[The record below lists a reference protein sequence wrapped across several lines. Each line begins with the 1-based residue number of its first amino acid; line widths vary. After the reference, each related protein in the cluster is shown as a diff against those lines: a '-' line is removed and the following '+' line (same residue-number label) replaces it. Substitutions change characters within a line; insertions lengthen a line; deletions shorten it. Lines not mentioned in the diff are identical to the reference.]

1 MPKSLTAQDI
11 MNPEVMTVTNE
22 MTVRELASFLTDQ
35 EISGAPVEDE
45 NGALIGVVSVTDI
58 VRAASSGGDRLMNG
72 HDREAH
78 FYTRGWEGKLSADE
92 LETLHLEDDEV
103 AVREI
108 MKTDL
113 VTVTP
118 GTPTLAALEKMRNR
132 RVGCLPVVEDDR
144 LVGIVS
150 ERDFLAV
157 TYNLLREQM
166 GSDD

>member
-11 MNPEVMTVTNE
+11 MNPEVMTVTTE
-22 MTVRELASFLTDQ
+22 MTVKELAGFLTDQ

-92 LETLHLEDDEV
+92 LETLHLEDDELKVGEIMTPSVFAVEAEAPINTV
-103 AVREI
+103 AQSMMDSHLHRLLVVREG
-108 MKTDL
+108 K
-113 VTVTP
+113 V
-118 GTPTLAALEKMRNR
+118 
-132 RVGCLPVVEDDR
+132 
-144 LVGIVS
+144 VGIVS
-150 ERDFLAV
+150 TSDLLSLLA
-157 TYNLLREQM
+157 EI
-166 GSDD
+166 D

>member
-11 MNPEVMTVTNE
+11 MNPEVITVNNE

-58 VRAASSGGDRLMNG
+58 ARAASSGGDRLMNG

-92 LETLHLEDDEV
+92 LETLHLEDDELT
-103 AVREI
+103 VREI
-108 MKTDL
+108 MTPSVFAVEAEAPIMTVAQSMMDSHLHRLL
-113 VTVTP
+113 VVRD
-118 GTPTLAALEKMRNR
+118 GK
-132 RVGCLPVVEDDR
+132 V
-144 LVGIVS
+144 VGIVS
-150 ERDFLAV
+150 TSDMLA
-157 TYNLLREQM
+157 LLTET
-166 GSDD
+166 D

>member
-11 MNPEVMTVTNE
+11 MNPEVITVTNE

-92 LETLHLEDDEV
+92 LETLHLEDD
-103 AVREI
+103 ALTVREI
-108 MKTDL
+108 MTPSVFAVEADAPI
-113 VTVTP
+113 VTVAQSMMDSH
-118 GTPTLAALEKMRNR
+118 LHRL
-132 RVGCLPVVEDDR
+132 LVVRDGKV
-144 LVGIVS
+144 VGIVS
-150 ERDFLAV
+150 TSDMLA
-157 TYNLLREQM
+157 LLAET
-166 GSDD
+166 D

>member
-22 MTVRELASFLTDQ
+22 MTVKELAGFLTDQ

-92 LETLHLEDDEV
+92 LETLHLEDDELKVGEIMTPSVFAVEAEAPINTV
-103 AVREI
+103 AQSMMDSHLHRLLVVREG
-108 MKTDL
+108 K
-113 VTVTP
+113 V
-118 GTPTLAALEKMRNR
+118 
-132 RVGCLPVVEDDR
+132 
-144 LVGIVS
+144 VGIVS
-150 ERDFLAV
+150 TSDLLSLLA
-157 TYNLLREQM
+157 EI
-166 GSDD
+166 D

>member
-22 MTVRELASFLTDQ
+22 MTVKELAGFLTNQ

-92 LETLHLEDDEV
+92 LETLHLEDDELKVGEIMTPSVFAVEAEAPINTV
-103 AVREI
+103 AQSMMDSHLHRLLVVREG
-108 MKTDL
+108 K
-113 VTVTP
+113 V
-118 GTPTLAALEKMRNR
+118 
-132 RVGCLPVVEDDR
+132 
-144 LVGIVS
+144 VGIVS
-150 ERDFLAV
+150 TSDLLSLLA
-157 TYNLLREQM
+157 EI
-166 GSDD
+166 D

>member
-22 MTVRELASFLTDQ
+22 MTVKELAGFLTDQ

-92 LETLHLEDDEV
+92 LETLHLEDDELKV
-103 AVREI
+103 GEI
-108 MKTDL
+108 MTPSVFAVEAEAPINTVAQSMMDSHLHRLL
-113 VTVTP
+113 VVRK
-118 GTPTLAALEKMRNR
+118 GK
-132 RVGCLPVVEDDR
+132 V
-144 LVGIVS
+144 VGIVS
-150 ERDFLAV
+150 TSDLLSLLA
-157 TYNLLREQM
+157 EI
-166 GSDD
+166 D

>member
-1 MPKSLTAQDI
+1 MTKSLTAQDI

-22 MTVRELASFLTDQ
+22 MTVKELAGFLTDQ

-92 LETLHLEDDEV
+92 LETLHLEDDELKVGEIMTPSVFAVEAEAPINTV
-103 AVREI
+103 AQSMMDSHLHRLLVVREG
-108 MKTDL
+108 K
-113 VTVTP
+113 V
-118 GTPTLAALEKMRNR
+118 
-132 RVGCLPVVEDDR
+132 
-144 LVGIVS
+144 VGIVS
-150 ERDFLAV
+150 TSDLLSLLA
-157 TYNLLREQM
+157 EI
-166 GSDD
+166 D

>member
-22 MTVRELASFLTDQ
+22 MTVKELAGFLTDQ

-92 LETLHLEDDEV
+92 LETLHLEDDELKVGDIMTPSVFAVEAEAPINTV
-103 AVREI
+103 AQSMMDSHLHRLLVVREG
-108 MKTDL
+108 K
-113 VTVTP
+113 V
-118 GTPTLAALEKMRNR
+118 
-132 RVGCLPVVEDDR
+132 
-144 LVGIVS
+144 VGIVS
-150 ERDFLAV
+150 TSDLLSLLA
-157 TYNLLREQM
+157 EI
-166 GSDD
+166 D

>member
-11 MNPEVMTVTNE
+11 MNPEVITVTNE

-92 LETLHLEDDEV
+92 LETLHLEDDELTVGDIMTPSVFAVEAEAPIMTV
-103 AVREI
+103 AQSMMDSHLHRLLVVRDG
-108 MKTDL
+108 K
-113 VTVTP
+113 V
-118 GTPTLAALEKMRNR
+118 
-132 RVGCLPVVEDDR
+132 
-144 LVGIVS
+144 VGIIS
-150 ERDFLAV
+150 TSDMLA
-157 TYNLLREQM
+157 LLAET
-166 GSDD
+166 D

>member
-1 MPKSLTAQDI
+1 MTKSLTAQDI

-22 MTVRELASFLTDQ
+22 MTVKELAGFLTDQ

-92 LETLHLEDDEV
+92 LEMLHLEDDELKVGEIMTPSVFAVEAEAPINTV
-103 AVREI
+103 AQSMMDSHLHRLLVVREG
-108 MKTDL
+108 K
-113 VTVTP
+113 V
-118 GTPTLAALEKMRNR
+118 
-132 RVGCLPVVEDDR
+132 
-144 LVGIVS
+144 VGIVS
-150 ERDFLAV
+150 TSDLLSLLA
-157 TYNLLREQM
+157 EI
-166 GSDD
+166 D